1 MTHPLTLWRAA
12 AFAEPP
18 QRVHD
23 NSHQAAIGVDL
34 ANQLVRYID
43 GSAGH
48 FPVHDALLAFDRA
61 CRRRHAHWPDHR
73 GRPVCSEMVRLIIF
87 GGASVLYCSE
97 QLEMSYPRAERLL
110 AGAVEFMRRKQ
121 EAWLA
126 GTEASATHDRE
137 MCAVCRSEAV

>member
-18 QRVHD
+18 AKIHD

-34 ANQLVRYID
+34 ANRLVRYID

-48 FPVHDALLAFDRA
+48 FPVHDALLALDRA
-61 CRRRHAHWPDHR
+61 CRRRHGHWYDHR

-87 GGASVLYCSE
+87 GGASLLYCSE
-97 QLEMSYPRAERLL
+97 TLEISYPRAERLL
-110 AGAVEFMRRKQ
+110 AGAVDLMRQRQ
-121 EAWLA
+121 QRWLA
-126 GTEASATHDRE
+126 DTPMSATHDRE
-137 MCAVCRSEAV
+137 YCSVCRAEAV